1 MKTGIIDRFEGQ
13 YALVEF
19 AGTIRSIS
27 RRRLPEEAREGDVIV
42 LQGRKWK
49 VDQEATQER
58 QKYLAELAENL
69 WE

>member
-13 YALVEF
+13 YALVEI
-19 AGTIRSIS
+19 AGIIHSIS
-27 RRRLPEEAREGDVIV
+27 RRRLPEAAREGDVIV
-42 LQGRKWK
+42 LQGRKWQ

-58 QKYLAELAENL
+58 QKYLAELAGNL

>member
-13 YALVEF
+13 YALVEI
-19 AGTIRSIS
+19 AGNIRSIS

-58 QKYLAELAENL
+58 QNYLAELAENL
-69 WE
+69 WK

>member
-13 YALVEF
+13 YALVEI

-27 RRRLPEEAREGDVIV
+27 RRRLPAEAQEGDVIV
-42 LQGRKWK
+42 LQGRKWT

-58 QKYLAELAENL
+58 QKYLAELADTL

>member
-13 YALVEF
+13 YALVEI

-27 RRRLPEEAREGDVIV
+27 RRRLPEEAQEGDVIV
-42 LQGRKWK
+42 LQGRKWI
-49 VDQEATQER
+49 VDQAATRER